1 MPGLI
6 LDMEQGAAPLPKIP
20 DYGFVVSHQKVEL
33 DIDFSTQSLTG
44 RTEITILPLRRDLRE
59 IRIDARQC
67 TIPLY
72 QVMINGKPATFTY
85 EDPLKVLEI
94 PKHIKWTADQYHLQ
108 KERLSQFIDEDIRA
122 EGALHIILPRN
133 VHIEEADPF
142 SDGAANALT
151 QRAVGATI
159 ARTSSIALNG
169 VEQLSAAPTMTPR
182 TAADQ
187 NTRFQP
193 LIVTI
198 PFSITN
204 FRDGLHFVGLA
215 ETDKRYPHVYTR
227 HTVDPGTAS
236 CIFPCVDDPG
246 MRCTW
251 EIHIRCSRTLGDAMK
266 RPPIDRGQRIH
277 HHHHHHYGKKD
288 HANVLTNGVNGVVI
302 DDNQTPLT
310 EEEKIMEMAVV
321 CSGEMMDEVI
331 DEWDS
336 SKKTVSFLLTSVVA
350 AQHIGFAIGPFEQI
364 DLSERDEEDLEK
376 LGQNI
381 LPVWAYCL
389 PGRGDEVRNTC
400 LTMAHAVDWFALNFS
415 SFPYSEAKFVFI
427 DDQIRDIDHTAS
439 LSLCSN
445 RLLFPRDIIDPE
457 QEVIRKLAHA
467 LATQWLGIHVVPSQ
481 ATDRWITIGLSHY
494 MTGLFMKGLFG
505 NNDYQFRQKTLADKL
520 VEQDIQRP
528 PLYAL
533 GEYLGVGSFESEFMD
548 LKAPLVLFILD
559 KRIIKASGTTGLT
572 RVISKIVTGANTGA
586 GESILSTE
594 GFRKLCEKVTK
605 YRQTE
610 PFWNQWVYGAGCPR
624 FSIVQK
630 FNKKR
635 LCVEMKITQRQDAPV
650 KPEAVP
656 SLTKQEFF
664 REFKEDCAGVFAGE
678 VQPLFTGP
686 MTIRIHEA
694 DGTPYEHIVEI
705 RDGTGSFE
713 IPYNTKYKRL
723 KRTRRQRERA
733 ANSGMVGDT
742 EIGEDTLYYCLGD
755 ILQTPREMRDWN
767 LVDWDQEMQAKM
779 EGESY
784 EWIRVDADFEWL
796 CTKEFIGG
804 MPGYMY
810 MSQLQQDRDV
820 VAQQESMLWLK
831 SQPAHPLA
839 ATFLIRTLMDTRY
852 FHGIRSMAAEILP
865 THAVPQHNWIGL
877 THLEKAFSEFC
888 CYKGTKTPRANDFN
902 DRAAYTVM
910 KSITKAVAEVR
921 GPDGTCPKPA
931 RQFILDQLRFNDNG
945 QNEYSDCYKVAGLLT
960 AAAECLI
967 PKKKN
972 KDEVLFQDD
981 DENNEEPKQFRDM
994 VIDEIDRYRR
1004 MDEWSHTYNNI
1015 YTIIALDCKHKLM
1028 KAGIIPIN
1036 AVEFVKYIHD
1046 GTADEIQFK
1055 AFESLLDL
1063 GYMTNG
1069 TLVTYLLTIASTDN
1083 SPYVRHRL
1091 YEEFC
1096 LGLAAVAFG
1105 NGPDK
1110 AADSP
1115 AANVDILI
1123 VEEDS
1128 ALNEVRKDH
1137 IERTTTVDGA
1147 LSAVKKELQLDMPLK
1162 KALWK
1167 AIQSPKL
1174 NLVEQSDFLDV
1185 CNILYQPGVDSMVVE
1200 IKLPRYW
1207 NVDNLGKG
1215 ILKFKQNGRLRELK
1229 QKPRALP
1236 APPTLVV
1243 AAPVTPSGPALRLC
1257 FPPVSNVSTTT
1268 MGPPAKTNKR
1278 PHPPERTSSITSS
1291 DGPRPRKM
1299 IKLNVNGSKLDAILR
1314 SPPNPVSARAKPS
1327 SSRSSP
1333 APKKD
1338 PSPSPALSLPSPGR
1352 SNTSISPT
1360 PQQPPQIIPSPST
1373 IAIKPGRKPLP
1384 DSAPNPPPQPAVKR
1398 PSIVLKFNKNPKT
1411 SQSP

>member
-1 MPGLI
+1 MPGLV
-6 LDMEQGAAPLPKIP
+6 LDVEQGVAAQPKIP

-44 RTEITILPLRRDLRE
+44 RTEITILPLRRDLTE
-59 IRIDARQC
+59 IKIDARQC
-67 TIPLY
+67 SIPVY
-72 QVMINGKPATFTY
+72 QVMVNGKPASFEY
-85 EDPLKVLEI
+85 LDPLNVLEI
-94 PKHIKWTADQYHLQ
+94 PKHISWTANQYHMQ
-108 KERLSQFIDEDIRA
+108 KERLSKLVDEDTRA
-122 EGALHIILPRN
+122 EGALHIKLPKS
-133 VHIEEADPF
+133 VHIEEADSF

-169 VEQLSAAPTMTPR
+169 IDPLSATPTMTPR

-193 LIVTI
+193 LIITI

-227 HTVDPGTAS
+227 HSVDPGTAS
-236 CIFPCVDDPG
+236 CIFPCIDDPA

-251 EIHIRCSRTLGDAMK
+251 EIDIKCSRTLGDALK
-266 RPPIDRGQRIH
+266 RPPVESTHKSH
-277 HHHHHHYGKKD
+277 HHHHHHHHHNGKKE
-288 HANVLTNGVNGVVI
+288 HANALTNGVNGLGAE
-302 DDNQTPLT
+302 DYQAPLT
-310 EEEKIMEMAVV
+310 EEEKLMEMAVI
-321 CSGEMMDEVI
+321 CSGEMTDEVI
-331 DEWDS
+331 DQWDN

-364 DLSERDEEDLEK
+364 DLSEARDEEDLEK

-381 LPVWAYCL
+381 LPVWGYCL

-400 LTMAHAVDWFALNFS
+400 FTMAHAVDWFALGFS

-427 DDQIRDIDHTAS
+427 DDQIRDVEHSAG

-445 RLLFPRDIIDPE
+445 RLLFPRDIIDTE

-467 LATQWLGIHVVPSQ
+467 LATQWLGIHVVPNQ
-481 ATDRWITIGLSHY
+481 ATDRWVTIGLSHY
-494 MTGLFMKGLFG
+494 MTGLYMKSVFG

-520 VEQDIQRP
+520 TELDVQRP
-528 PLYAL
+528 PIFNL
-533 GEYLGVGSFESEFMD
+533 GEYLGVGSFESDFMD

-559 KRIIKASGTTGLT
+559 KRIIKASGTMGLT
-572 RVISKIVTGANTGA
+572 RVISKIVTGANTGV
-586 GESILSTE
+586 GESTLSTE

-610 PFWNQWVYGAGCPR
+610 PFWNQWVYGAGCPK
-624 FSIVQK
+624 FSIMQK

-635 LCVEMKITQRQDAPV
+635 LCVEMKITQKQDAPI

-656 SLTKQEFF
+656 PLSKEDFF
-664 REFKEDCAGVFAGE
+664 REFKEDIAGVFATE

-723 KRTRRQRERA
+723 KRTRRQRERL
-733 ANSGMVGDT
+733 ANSGMVGDA
-742 EIGEDTLYYCLGD
+742 EIGEDTLFYCLGD
-755 ILQTPREMRDWN
+755 NLSTPKEIKEWG
-767 LVDWDQEMQAKM
+767 LVDWDPEMLAKM

-831 SQPAHPLA
+831 SQQPHPLA

-865 THAVPQHNWIGL
+865 THAVPRYNWIGF
-877 THLEKAFSEFC
+877 THLEKAFSHFW
-888 CYKGTKTPRANDFN
+888 CYPGTKTPRPNDFTN
-902 DRAAYTVM
+902 KAAYSVM
-910 KSITKAVAEVR
+910 KSITKAVAQVR
-921 GPDGTCPKPA
+921 GPDGLCPKPA

-945 QNEYSDCYKVAGLLT
+945 QNEYSDFYKVAGLLS

-972 KDEVLFQDD
+972 KDEVLFNDD
-981 DENNEEPKQFRDM
+981 DENDEEPKQFRDM

-1015 YTIIALDCKHKLM
+1015 YTVTALDCKQKLM
-1028 KAGIIPIN
+1028 KAGIIPVDP
-1036 AVEFVKYIHD
+1036 VEFVKYIHD
-1046 GTADEIQFK
+1046 GTAELIQFK

-1063 GYMTNG
+1063 GFMTNG
-1069 TLVTYLLTIASTDN
+1069 ALVTYLLNVASTDS

-1091 YEEFC
+1091 YEELC
-1096 LGLAAVAFG
+1096 LGLAVTAFG
-1105 NGPDK
+1105 DGPNK
-1110 AADSP
+1110 AAEAP
-1115 AANVDILI
+1115 AADAVDFLI

-1128 ALNEVRKDH
+1128 GLNEARKDH
-1137 IERTTTVDGA
+1137 IERTTDIDGA
-1147 LSAVKKELQLDMPLK
+1147 LKAVKKELEENIPLK
-1162 KALWK
+1162 EALWK
-1167 AIQSPKL
+1167 AIKSPKL
-1174 NLVEQSDFLDV
+1174 DLFEQSDLLDV
-1185 CNILYQPGVDSMVVE
+1185 CEILYKPGVDSMTVDV
-1200 IKLPRYW
+1200 KLPRYW
-1207 NVDNLGKG
+1207 ECENLGKVQMLNDYFHSVVLTIYSG
-1215 ILKFKQNGRLRELK
+1215 NPQVQTEWQDSEVKGKPQSFTSASIASGR
-1229 QKPRALP
+1229 
-1236 APPTLVV
+1236 
-1243 AAPVTPSGPALRLC
+1243 G
-1257 FPPVSNVSTTT
+1257 
-1268 MGPPAKTNKR
+1268 
-1278 PHPPERTSSITSS
+1278 TSSFPWSCAQTLLPI
-1291 DGPRPRKM
+1291 
-1299 IKLNVNGSKLDAILR
+1299 R
-1314 SPPNPVSARAKPS
+1314 S
-1327 SSRSSP
+1327 
-1333 APKKD
+1333 
-1338 PSPSPALSLPSPGR
+1338 
-1352 SNTSISPT
+1352 
-1360 PQQPPQIIPSPST
+1360 
-1373 IAIKPGRKPLP
+1373 
-1384 DSAPNPPPQPAVKR
+1384 
-1398 PSIVLKFNKNPKT
+1398 
-1411 SQSP
+1411 